1 MSEETATPAAST
13 GSTGAR
19 RPAGTSRRRSTP
31 KPATTGPALPPERDD
46 AYQAAP
52 RIWPD

>member
-1 MSEETATPAAST
+1 MSEETATPPAST
-13 GSTGAR
+13 TSTPTR
-19 RPAGTSRRRSTP
+19 RATASRRRATP
-31 KPATTGPALPPERDD
+31 KPTATGPALPPERDD